1 MILINTLTKESW
13 VNCYPTFAAEKIG
26 VNAETAKRWKRSGDI
41 YKKEGIWEM
50 YFYPVEVKQCKGFN
64 VKK

>member
-1 MILINTLTKESW
+1 MVLINTLTKESW

-26 VNAETAKRWKRSGDI
+26 VNAETARRWRRSGTAFVK
-41 YKKEGIWEM
+41 YNEWEM
-50 YFYPVEVKQCKGFN
+50 YFNPDEVKQCKGFN